1 MEDIVIKDLYKAYG
15 KNEIFYNLNLK
26 FEKGKITMVLG
37 PSGCGKTTL
46 LNIIAGID
54 KNYSGQIIVNSKNIS
69 YVFQEDRLIPNLSVF
84 ENIAFVLKSSEKRS
98 NIEKVVNECLQMVQ
112 LEEYKDKFPDELS
125 GGMKRRVAFARS
137 IVYNSSL
144 ILMDEPFKGLDFE
157 LKSKIIDK
165 FLEIQ
170 REKKRTII
178 IVTHDKDEAEK
189 LGDMIYSLD

>member
-69 YVFQEDRLIPNLSVF
+69 CVFQEDRLIPNLSVF